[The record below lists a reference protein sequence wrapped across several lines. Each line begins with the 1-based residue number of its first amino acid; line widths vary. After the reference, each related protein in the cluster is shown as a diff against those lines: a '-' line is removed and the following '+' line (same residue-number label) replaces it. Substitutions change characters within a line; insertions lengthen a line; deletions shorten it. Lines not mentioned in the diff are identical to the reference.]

1 MSSIIESKVFCTFI
15 EKDAFNI
22 DEELVF
28 NVNDVEQPEY
38 TNNVLFDAG
47 ELVSERLY
55 TWNWSFPASCWCRVL
70 SEQYNFNHKSKK

>member
-55 TWNWSFPASCWCRVL
+55 T
-70 SEQYNFNHKSKK
+70 